1 MVDDRAAG
9 VIIRVLDDDRAV
21 SIARAGVASRVGTDR
36 RTDFDRGAGAGERIV
51 DARESERA
59 TRAEAVAIT
68 RARCEGAEELRAVA
82 QLEGIAAEELI
93 TVADGAH
100 VERAHEVR
108 DTDLQRAAEGRGQR
122 RGGELAGVRR
132 EIILQHQHA
141 EVIHRAQHGD
151 AGDAADA
158 AHARETQEAV
168 RIDNDGACAERRAGG
183 GRDLQEATA
192 DDVRTA
198 GVGVAGAA
206 DAQHAR
212 AGLIDGESV
221 GARHVLDHAGEVD
234 DGTTGAAGAR
244 GDIDQRR
251 ITAGDRARETEV
263 LRVRARRG
271 GECRITQ
278 GEVAELEIA
287 IRKADTVDPI
297 VIRVHR
303 RGRTVDD
310 DGDAAGGGAIGAKD
324 RGEARADTRR
334 LEDDGAALE
343 FEGRAVI
350 PEGVR
355 GIHREATRTH
365 HEAGLGVDVRERI
378 RTAVL
383 IHREQGRTALDDLN
397 RAGPVGESTGEDAG
411 ITTFED
417 EGARRGGGVGDD
429 TGRTRECTDL
439 HRTAI

>member
-68 RARCEGAEELRAVA
+68 RARCEGTEELRAVA

-108 DTDLQRAAEGRGQR
+108 DTDLQRAAEGRGHR
-122 RGGELAGVRR
+122 RGGEIAGVRR

-198 GVGVAGAA
+198 GVRIRVAA

-212 AGLIDGESV
+212 AHLIDGESV

-234 DGTTGAAGAR
+234 DGTTGGAGAR

-251 ITAGDRARETEV
+251 ITTGDRARETEV
-263 LRVRARRG
+263 LLVGRRRG
-271 GECRITQ
+271 GECRIT
-278 GEVAELEIA
+278 
-287 IRKADTVDPI
+287 
-297 VIRVHR
+297 
-303 RGRTVDD
+303 
-310 DGDAAGGGAIGAKD
+310 
-324 RGEARADTRR
+324 
-334 LEDDGAALE
+334 
-343 FEGRAVI
+343 
-350 PEGVR
+350 
-355 GIHREATRTH
+355 
-365 HEAGLGVDVRERI
+365 
-378 RTAVL
+378 
-383 IHREQGRTALDDLN
+383 
-397 RAGPVGESTGEDAG
+397 
-411 ITTFED
+411 
-417 EGARRGGGVGDD
+417 
-429 TGRTRECTDL
+429 
-439 HRTAI
+439 

>member
-1 MVDDRAAG
+1 MIAAEIKRRPVADFDRARAQRRRTTGSGRGPTDFENQSTTPVDERAAG
-9 VIIRVLDDDRAV
+9 VIIRVLEDDRTV
-21 SIARAGVASRVGTDR
+21 RIRRCGVAARVGTDR
-36 RTDFDRGAGAGERIV
+36 RTDFDRGAGARERIV

-82 QLEGIAAEELI
+82 QLEAITAEELI

-100 VERAHEVR
+100 IERAYEVR

-122 RGGELAGVRR
+122 RGGQLAGVRG

-141 EVIHRAQHGD
+141 EIIHRAQHGD

-168 RIDNDGACAERRAGG
+168 RIDDDGASAERRAGG
-183 GRDLQEATA
+183 GRDLQETTA
-192 DDVRTA
+192 DDVRAA

-271 GECRITQ
+271 GECRIT
-278 GEVAELEIA
+278 
-287 IRKADTVDPI
+287 
-297 VIRVHR
+297 
-303 RGRTVDD
+303 
-310 DGDAAGGGAIGAKD
+310 
-324 RGEARADTRR
+324 
-334 LEDDGAALE
+334 
-343 FEGRAVI
+343 
-350 PEGVR
+350 
-355 GIHREATRTH
+355 
-365 HEAGLGVDVRERI
+365 
-378 RTAVL
+378 
-383 IHREQGRTALDDLN
+383 
-397 RAGPVGESTGEDAG
+397 
-411 ITTFED
+411 
-417 EGARRGGGVGDD
+417 
-429 TGRTRECTDL
+429 
-439 HRTAI
+439 